1 MNKTQ
6 QKREH
11 KSEAYFAHAKELKEL
26 AEQGRRD
33 AIYSRALR
41 GTFYESGL
49 AVVKHR
55 WYIRAHRR
63 HAASLAYHKFK
74 RNSPTRGR
82 IKDVPME

>member
-1 MNKTQ
+1 MNKSQ
-6 QKREH
+6 EKRKQKSIE
-11 KSEAYFAHAKELKEL
+11 FA
-26 AEQGRRD
+26 QRRRD

-82 IKDVPME
+82 IKDMPMK